1 MSKDVNTMKRTSI
14 LIFVLVIVSLLGA
27 SVAAAQEPG
36 QDGERP
42 GRRGGRHHVIIEA
55 VVEAT
60 GLTAEEIR
68 ETMQADDATLAS
80 IIEANG
86 GDVDEVVAQIVAT
99 ITENTD
105 KDPAEV
111 EENVREHLTTPPSER
126 PQREDRPG
134 RDAPPAVE
142 GDDA

>member
-126 PQREDRPG
+126 PQREGRPG